1 LVLLY
6 GIREFKGVGHLS
18 DKLCHGKNPR
28 ILWGKYARFGPGFPQ
43 TPPGKACK
51 MPGFT
56 DSRKIDIIALIAKI
70 PEYIAQKRP
79 PRSG

>member
-1 LVLLY
+1 MR
-6 GIREFKGVGHLS
+6 GFKGVGLLS

-28 ILWGKYARFGPGFPQ
+28 ILWEKYARIGPGFLKPHS
-43 TPPGKACK
+43 GKPRK
-51 MPGFT
+51 MPGFA
-56 DSRKIDIIALIAKI
+56 DSREIDIIALIAKI